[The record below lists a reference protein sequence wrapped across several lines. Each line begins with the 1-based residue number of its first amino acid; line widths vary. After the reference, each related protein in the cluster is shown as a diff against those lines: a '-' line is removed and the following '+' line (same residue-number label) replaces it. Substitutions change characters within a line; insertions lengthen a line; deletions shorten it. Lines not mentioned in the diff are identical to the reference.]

1 MISRYLGA
9 LLLALALASIHGPAS
24 ARGLSDAE
32 VATLRD
38 SNGDPRMPEW
48 HEARKLAEALG
59 KEQNLDALPLL
70 LELRNSSLMHS
81 FVAGYQ
87 YVVGTKTPT
96 PDLEPLALKLAR
108 DPSFA
113 RDDESWDTRADFFEL
128 LGNKYRSRELF
139 DLFYASVRRELT
151 SRREGY
157 SGMLPPAQ
165 RSLGGSVITS
175 GVKGIDEPIAALLPL
190 LSDACQGHGYIAFL
204 GDHHYLPATDRLI
217 EYLEGHGDR
226 PREQLRFETDQRL
239 PLASFPVPAYH
250 MLPLREYFIAN
261 IQFSSGCPYS
271 CEFCDI
277 PALYGRNPRLKT
289 PEQICRELDLIADAG
304 CTSVYFVDDNF
315 IGNQK
320 AALELLPHLVAW
332 QQRRRYPVRFA
343 CEATLNIAKNERV
356 LALMRDAGFITVFCG
371 IETPEPQAL
380 RFMSKDQ
387 NLRMPILEAVERLNA
402 HGLEVVSGIILG
414 LDTDTLETAE
424 HIIEFIRESRIP
436 LLTINVLYALP
447 KTPLW
452 RRLEADGRLVPEAAL
467 ESNVAFRLP
476 YDTVIDMWRRC
487 ITAAYEPEAVY
498 ARFAHQVAHTYT
510 RRLDYPTNPQRA
522 SWENIRM
529 ALAILAR
536 LFWSIG
542 VCGDYRRTFWKM
554 AWPALRAGNIE
565 SLIQTAVVSHHLIQY
580 TRDCVRGLGESSFYA
595 PGAAPAVPQTGA
607 SEAAAV

>member
-1 MISRYLGA
+1 MRTPYRPAARRRILCVYPVYARSFGTFQYAYPFFGGRVRAFMPPQG
-9 LLLALALASIHGPAS
+9 LLA
-24 ARGLSDAE
+24 
-32 VATLRD
+32 VA
-38 SNGDPRMPEW
+38 
-48 HEARKLAEALG
+48 AY
-59 KEQNLDALPLL
+59 LP
-70 LELRNSSLMHS
+70 
-81 FVAGYQ
+81 
-87 YVVGTKTPT
+87 
-96 PDLEPLALKLAR
+96 
-108 DPSFA
+108 
-113 RDDESWDTRADFFEL
+113 ESWEVRFVDENSRTATDDDFRWADAVF
-128 LGNKYRSRELF
+128 
-139 DLFYASVRRELT
+139 V
-151 SRREGY
+151 
-157 SGMLPPAQ
+157 SGMHVQ
-165 RSLGGSVITS
+165 RPRIHDVIARAHAHGRPVVLGGPSVS
-175 GVKGIDEPIAALLPL
+175 GCPEYYP
-190 LSDACQGHGYIAFL
+190 DADVLHIGEL
-204 GDHHYLPATDRLI
+204 GDATDRLI
-217 EYLEGHGDR
+217 EYLDGHGGR
-226 PREQLRFETDQRL
+226 PREQLRFETDERL

-289 PEQICRELDLIADAG
+289 SEQICRELDLIADAG

-424 HIIEFIRESRIP
+424 HIMEFIHESRIP

-452 RRLEADGRLVPEAAL
+452 RRLEAEGRLVPEMGR
-467 ESNVAFRLP
+467 ESNIAFRLP

-487 ITAAYEPEAVY
+487 IMTAYEPDAVY
-498 ARFAHQVAHTYT
+498 ARYAHQVAHTYA
-510 RRLDYPTNPQRA
+510 RRLHYPSNPQRA
-522 SWENIRM
+522 SWDNIRM
-529 ALAILAR
+529 GVGILAR
-536 LFWSIG
+536 LFWNVG
-542 VCGDYRRTFWKM
+542 VRGDYRRTFWKM

-580 TRDCVRGLGESSFYA
+580 TRDCVRGLGECSFYA

-607 SEAAAV
+607 SQAAAV